1 ETGTRVAVAAPAAP
15 AASAS
20 AMDGLLSSLPADGV
34 APAPA
39 AAPPAAPPAPPA
51 GEAAGWRFDM
61 HQDGRTMTADE
72 FDAWMQARRVRV
84 ATGRA
89 GKPDPSAPAATTASA
104 PMSAAPEATAA
115 GVLLQVAAFGS
126 RSNAERALAALQ
138 GAGIA
143 GARLHDGAAAG

>member
-1 ETGTRVAVAAPAAP
+1 
-15 AASAS
+15 
-20 AMDGLLSSLPADGV
+20 
-34 APAPA
+34 
-39 AAPPAAPPAPPA
+39 
-51 GEAAGWRFDM
+51 
-61 HQDGRTMTADE
+61 
-72 FDAWMQARRVRV
+72 VRV

-143 GARLHDGAAAG
+143 GARLHDGAAAGKPVWRLRVGPVARAVVAELRARVAGLGFDPPQPVRE